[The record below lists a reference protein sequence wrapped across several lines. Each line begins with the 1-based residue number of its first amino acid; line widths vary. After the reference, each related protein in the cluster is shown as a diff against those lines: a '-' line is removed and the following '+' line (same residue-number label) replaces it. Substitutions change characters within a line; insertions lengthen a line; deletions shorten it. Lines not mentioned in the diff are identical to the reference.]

1 MEFVK
6 GGSLSS
12 LIEKKKK
19 FSDDEASTIVKNI
32 LKAIEHVHEKNYI
45 HRDLKPQNILLDDE
59 NDLESVKIADFG
71 LSAIFKVNP
80 TFFLNEKMGTLLF
93 MTPE

>member
-1 MEFVK
+1 MKQLLLVVDFLHQL
-6 GGSLSS
+6 G
-12 LIEKKKK
+12 I
-19 FSDDEASTIVKNI
+19 
-32 LKAIEHVHEKNYI
+32 I

-80 TFFLNEKMGTLLF
+80 TFILNEKMGTLLF